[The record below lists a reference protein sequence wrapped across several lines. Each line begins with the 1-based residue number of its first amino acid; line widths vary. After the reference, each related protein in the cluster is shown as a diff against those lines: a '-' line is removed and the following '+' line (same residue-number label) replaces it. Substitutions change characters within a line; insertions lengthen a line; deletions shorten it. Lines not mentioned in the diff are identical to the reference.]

1 MKKNR
6 YEIQTIDAVG
16 LKEVA
21 CPYCGF
27 ANELPPRTLGLK
39 ELRKMQDTK
48 NFHESMRKERERLGV
63 GGKTLVNMRAM
74 VCSNC
79 QKYLC

>member
-39 ELRKMQDTK
+39 ELRKMQDGDTRIP
-48 NFHESMRKERERLGV
+48 HGQRPE
-63 GGKTLVNMRAM
+63 TM
-74 VCSNC
+74 VWIMH
-79 QKYLC
+79 Y